1 MEKRQ
6 GTGDSQL
13 RQRKRAGKG
22 LMEGK
27 DKRENLKGQGEKRDR
42 RHGERIQESGNGQD
56 KKGQGNETRDTVVCI
71 QTSVRI

>member
-1 MEKRQ
+1 MGKRPGEMEKRQ

-42 RHGERIQESGNGQD
+42 RHGKESKKVEMD
-56 KKGQGNETRDTVVCI
+56 KIKRDREMRQGTL
-71 QTSVRI
+71 